1 MCESVCEREGEY
13 RKRTRA
19 EGGARAEM
27 LGSFCVRGMEG
38 GGRGVALRGGRG
50 DEVGR
55 REKPRRSEKT
65 GEEGRKGGRVNDGG
79 VLSKGWSGC
88 LF

>member
-1 MCESVCEREGEY
+1 MVCESVCEREGEY

-38 GGRGVALRGGRG
+38 GGRGVALRGGMKLA
-50 DEVGR
+50 DERSLGEARKRAR
-55 REKPRRSEKT
+55 REEK
-65 GEEGRKGGRVNDGG
+65 EEG
-79 VLSKGWSGC
+79 
-88 LF
+88 